1 MRSGTISVIDFSYSQ
16 PIYITPSFYLL
27 KVWQRPYAHIPQ
39 PVPPAQSGGSHI
51 PPTNNS
57 CHESTQST
65 SYPPDPHNPHN
76 PHEPPPPGHP
86 ENGGSGDPHY
96 NEQYEELSCPAC
108 ILQVTNGQ
116 SAP

>member
-1 MRSGTISVIDFSYSQ
+1 MYNCFHTSQ

-51 PPTNNS
+51 TPTNNS

-65 SYPPDPHNPHN
+65 SYPPDPHNPH
-76 PHEPPPPGHP
+76 EPPLPGHP

>member
-1 MRSGTISVIDFSYSQ
+1 MYICFSYSQ

-39 PVPPAQSGGSHI
+39 QSPLARVPHQPPAQTGGSHI
-51 PPTNNS
+51 TPTNNS

-65 SYPPDPHNPHN
+65 SYPPDPQN

>member
-1 MRSGTISVIDFSYSQ
+1 MYICFHTSQ

-27 KVWQRPYAHIPQ
+27 KVWQRPYAHPQ
-39 PVPPAQSGGSHI
+39 PVPPAQLGGSHI

-57 CHESTQST
+57 CHEATQST
-65 SYPPDPHNPHN
+65 SYPPDPHN